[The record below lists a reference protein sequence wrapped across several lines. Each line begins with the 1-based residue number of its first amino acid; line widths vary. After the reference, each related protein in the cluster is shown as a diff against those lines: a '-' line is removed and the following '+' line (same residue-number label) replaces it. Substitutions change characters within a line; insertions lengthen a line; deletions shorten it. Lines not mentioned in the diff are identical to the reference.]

1 MSSIHGTG
9 RANPLRVFESQAE
22 ISRTSSQAEISHS
35 AHSALVLS
43 CSGNQNLEI
52 YRNLKMS
59 AVLRQ
64 ESETM
69 YSAPTPE
76 SPWAVT
82 DELHQSSSVS

>member
-1 MSSIHGTG
+1 MSSQS
-9 RANPLRVFESQAE
+9 AVFESQAE
-22 ISRTSSQAEISHS
+22 ISRSSSQAEISHSAHS

-52 YRNLKMS
+52 DRNLKMS

-82 DELHQSSSVS
+82 DELHQPSSSVS